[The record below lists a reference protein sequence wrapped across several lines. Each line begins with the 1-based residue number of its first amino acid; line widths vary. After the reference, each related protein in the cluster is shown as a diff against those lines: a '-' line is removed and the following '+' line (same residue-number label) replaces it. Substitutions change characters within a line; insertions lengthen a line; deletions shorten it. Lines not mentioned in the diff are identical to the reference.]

1 MWYYLSER
9 YPFRIIIYSKEVI
22 HMNISEIS
30 QNRAAMMPDI
40 SQVKKSEE
48 NVPEKENS
56 IPEHTPAKKF
66 DEYSESEKD
75 QPIGLYSVSED
86 ENGEPRINYDPPEDD
101 SPEGGEKCTA
111 NTDKVDSEIK
121 MIKEKAE
128 EIQKKLKYASGE
140 EKFRLEKQLRAVNA
154 ELMQKDNDSY
164 RRQNTIFTMGE

>member
-1 MWYYLSER
+1 
-9 YPFRIIIYSKEVI
+9 
-22 HMNISEIS
+22 MNISEIS

-40 SQVKKSEE
+40 SPVKKAEE
-48 NVPEKENS
+48 NVPEKENDIS
-56 IPEHTPAKKF
+56 EQQPEKKF
-66 DEYSESEKD
+66 DEYVESEKD
-75 QPIGLYSVSED
+75 QPIGLYSVEED
-86 ENGEPRINYDPPEDD
+86 ESGAPRINYDPPEGGKD
-101 SPEGGEKCTA
+101 GEKCTA

-128 EIQKKLKYASGE
+128 EIQKKLRYASGA

>member
-1 MWYYLSER
+1 
-9 YPFRIIIYSKEVI
+9 
-22 HMNISEIS
+22 MNISEIS

-66 DEYSESEKD
+66 DEYAESEKD

-86 ENGEPRINYDPPEDD
+86 ENGEPRINYDPPE
-101 SPEGGEKCTA
+101 GGEKCTA
-111 NTDKVDSEIK
+111 NTDNVDSEIR